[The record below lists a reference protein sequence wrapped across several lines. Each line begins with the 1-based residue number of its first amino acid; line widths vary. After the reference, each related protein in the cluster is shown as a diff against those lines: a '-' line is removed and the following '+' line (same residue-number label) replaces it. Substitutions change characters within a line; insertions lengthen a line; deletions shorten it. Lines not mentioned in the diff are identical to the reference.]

1 MKIEKLFESE
11 KDEKQHPQ
19 VNRISI
25 FDTVRGNEQQQQQK
39 NWSQKM
45 STITKYDK

>member
-1 MKIEKLFESE
+1 MKIEKILESE

-25 FDTVRGNEQQQQQK
+25 FDTARGNEQQQQKKIDHKRWAQ
-39 NWSQKM
+39 
-45 STITKYDK
+45 